1 MAATQ
6 QMTVERWLEIT
17 LSNLR
22 EQIIRLKVKDT
33 GELLDSIKGH
43 LVAASDGDVQKLSI
57 AYALY
62 GKFADMG
69 VGRGMGAGVRKSN
82 SAYTRIRD
90 EKGQLYRYSRKKR
103 QWYSKEMGRQTFRLS
118 TLLSEFYGDT
128 MIALAQ
134 DAATAGTIEITL

>member
-1 MAATQ
+1 MATQ
-6 QMTVERWLEIT
+6 KMTVERWLEIT

-22 EQIIRLKVKDT
+22 EQVIKQKVRDT
-33 GELLDSIKGH
+33 DELLDSIKGQ
-43 LVAASDGDVQKLSI
+43 LVAAADGDVERLSI

-82 SAYTRIRD
+82 SAYTKIRD
-90 EKGQLYRYSRKKR
+90 AKGQLYRYSRKKR
-103 QWYSKEMGRQTFRLS
+103 QWYSKEMGRQTMRLS

-128 MIALAQ
+128 MIAMAQ
-134 DAATAGTIEITL
+134 DAVPGTVEINL